1 VTVADASW
9 LIAAAGIVLAL
20 GGLIVFRRPLVAL
33 RVMLELFT
41 AAGLLRLSVDLSWE
55 AVAGVAVVI
64 AVRQLVTRSLAADLT
79 RRALATP
86 FGVRARRP
94 AQP

>member
-9 LIAAAGIVLAL
+9 AIAAAGIVL
-20 GGLIVFRRPLVAL
+20 GLAGLVVFRQPLVAM

-55 AVAGVAVVI
+55 AVAGVAAVI
-64 AVRQLVTRSLAADLT
+64 AVRQLVTRSLAADFTLRT
-79 RRALATP
+79 FATP
-86 FGVRARRP
+86 CGVHVRRP
-94 AQP
+94 TRP

>member
-1 VTVADASW
+1 MTVADVSW
-9 LIAAAGIVLAL
+9 IIAAAGIVVGIA
-20 GGLIVFRRPLVAL
+20 GLVAFRQPVVAL

-55 AVAGVAVVI
+55 SIAGVAVLI
-64 AVRQLVTRSLAADLT
+64 AVRRLVTRSLAADF
-79 RRALATP
+79 AAGLATP

-94 AQP
+94 ARP

>member
-1 VTVADASW
+1 MTVTDVSW
-9 LIAAAGIVLAL
+9 VIAAVGIVVGIA
-20 GGLIVFRRPLVAL
+20 GLVVFRQPLVAL

-55 AVAGVAVVI
+55 AIAGVAVLI
-64 AVRQLVTRSLAADLT
+64 AVRRLVTRSLAADL
-79 RRALATP
+79 AAGFATP

-94 AQP
+94 ARP

>member
-1 VTVADASW
+1 MTVTDVSW
-9 LIAAAGIVLAL
+9 IIAAAGILVGIAGLA
-20 GGLIVFRRPLVAL
+20 VFRQPLVAL

-55 AVAGVAVVI
+55 AIAGVAVLI
-64 AVRQLVTRSLAADLT
+64 AVRRLVTRSLAVDFA
-79 RRALATP
+79 AGLATP

-94 AQP
+94 ARP

>member
-1 VTVADASW
+1 MTVADVSW
-9 LIAAAGIVLAL
+9 LIAAAGIAL
-20 GGLIVFRRPLVAL
+20 GIAGLVVFRQPLVAL

-64 AVRQLVTRSLAADLT
+64 SVRQLVTRSLAADLS
-79 RRALATP
+79 AGFATP

-94 AQP
+94 ARP

>member
-1 VTVADASW
+1 MTVADVSW
-9 LIAAAGIVLAL
+9 VMAAVGIVLGIA
-20 GGLIVFRRPLVAL
+20 GLVVFRQPLVAL

-55 AVAGVAVVI
+55 ALAGVAVVI
-64 AVRQLVTRSLAADLT
+64 GVRQLVTRSLAADL
-79 RRALATP
+79 AAGLATP

-94 AQP
+94 ARP

>member
-1 VTVADASW
+1 MTVTDVSW
-9 LIAAAGIVLAL
+9 IIAAAGIVVAIA
-20 GGLIVFRRPLVAL
+20 GLLVFRQPLIAL

-55 AVAGVAVVI
+55 SIAGVAVLI
-64 AVRQLVTRSLAADLT
+64 AVRRLVTRSLAADF
-79 RRALATP
+79 AAGFATP

-94 AQP
+94 VRP